1 MIQESAANFRIT
13 PARRHGQFTPA
24 ESAHADTFDNWVVDA
39 TADNG
44 LEKGD
49 TAAVTVNYTVTNP
62 SAPQES
68 ATAALYKDGAQVGA
82 SKATQTWGGGANAWT
97 ATVEFTVDEG
107 GFYTVRTTY
116 GADAKLIGDVEVA
129 VVDDAA
135 DALWEGHE
143 IVPTQE
149 AADAYGNYVFDET
162 STAVDFGVE
171 DVLNVKG
178 EAIAADDYE
187 VVYYKSANGTWDAGD
202 EELDG
207 APTKAGTY
215 LLAAWPSE
223 DYIAGVTT
231 PLVIPFQIVAAE
243 KSYQLFEVNPDDGT
257 DVSDTEFVYNGEDFL
272 AAADNVINN
281 IGVAV
286 DGKAYRLGTSS
297 ATTSDGVDYKL
308 AATPASVTDAGEYT
322 LTIQT
327 NEASPKTVATAK
339 MNVLPFDVSQAAV
352 TVAAQKAGSDNLS
365 GVSLTYKGVT
375 FDGVKFANTG
385 KSTAD
390 VSGIAAGDLE
400 LKVTSYDA
408 AVSAGAPAGYDGW
421 FGYAGA
427 YGVEVSAAKAADG
440 TYEGKNF
447 TMSGEAAQATASILA
462 SDAAEHNDFKY
473 DGKGFSNYGSTSA
486 ALFIDKSKGQAFDP
500 ELISWNAD
508 KTEYD
513 GKNATV
519 SYYDAQTGEAVSSLD
534 ATGTYKVVV
543 NVDPGVK
550 FDQGGTGTMYVKV
563 ANGKGATVYM
573 SFDGKPVS
581 SGSTVRVTEDGEAF
595 PVEVTVKSTDGK
607 VLAEGTDYEVEV
619 RDTDANVAVEEIV
632 DFGNYTVTVK
642 PTGYDFASASFSVVV
657 SQGSFEG
664 FEIEQQAFGYD
675 GAEYELPSDVADA
688 ASYYVVGI
696 PYTGSAA
703 ELTVLAYNTKTVDG
717 KDVKVYTELDPA
729 MYELA
734 VTDSEGEKSEAV
746 KADKYDVALKTTE
759 AFEAKYTD
767 VSVKTAE
774 FEVVDA
780 MKAFMDVHATDWYA
794 DESTKAAQMGYM
806 QGLGDTKML
815 MGASNITRADMAI
828 VLMRMAGG
836 NPDMGQNETYPTPF
850 SDVEADAYYAK
861 AIDWAYKAGVVQG
874 YEGSFRPN
882 DFVSREELATM
893 VARFAEK
900 AMGQDVSGSAD
911 LSAYADG
918 AAVSEFAKAS
928 MAWCVEAGIFGVGTD
943 VLNPQGTAQRA
954 EVAAIS
960 VRLMPAEEL

>member
-1 MIQESAANFRIT
+1 MTAAGVTLSNGSATLQANVSIEG
-13 PARRHGQFTPA
+13 A
-24 ESAHADTFDNWVVDA
+24 A
-39 TADNG
+39 TNQP
-44 LEKGD
+44 EGD
-49 TAAVTVNYTVTNP
+49 TEVALFKGSEQVGQTKVIAGTSGTTGWTDGTTEQTASVEFAVT
-62 SAPQES
+62 
-68 ATAALYKDGAQVGA
+68 
-82 SKATQTWGGGANAWT
+82 
-97 ATVEFTVDEG
+97 EG
-107 GFYTVRTTY
+107 GFYTVRASND
-116 GADAKLIGDVEVA
+116 GAVRATAEVTVTDA
-129 VVDDAA
+129 AA

-187 VVYYKSANGTWDAGD
+187 VVYYKSTDGIWDAGD

-215 LLAAWPSE
+215 LLAAWPAE

-231 PLVIPFQIVAAE
+231 PLAIPFQIVAAD

-257 DVSDTEFVYNGEDFL
+257 DVSDTEFVYNGEDYMSATSNVL
-272 AAADNVINN
+272 DKLGIAVNGKACKLGNGSAASPAADYKVTGIAKN
-281 IGVAV
+281 G
-286 DGKAYRLGTSS
+286 GT
-297 ATTSDGVDYKL
+297 
-308 AATPASVTDAGEYT
+308 VTEIKDAGEYS
-322 LTIQT
+322 LTIVST
-327 NEASPKTVATAK
+327 TAPTETAVVK
-339 MNVLPFDVSQAAV
+339 LTVLPFDISQAVVTIDDKAV
-352 TVAAQKAGSDNLS
+352 TAAGTDEDATATLSYKGADIDSVVFSHEIAGAITAVGNNSASGSPAQVAANALN
-365 GVSLTYKGVT
+365 
-375 FDGVKFANTG
+375 
-385 KSTAD
+385 
-390 VSGIAAGDLE
+390 
-400 LKVTSYDA
+400 LKVVSFDP
-408 AVSAGAPAGYDGW
+408 AVESGAPQGYAGF
-421 FGYAGA
+421 FGYAGS
-427 YGVEVSAAKAADG
+427 YRVEVSALKLVNGEYVD
-440 TYEGKNF
+440 KNF
-447 TMSGEAAQATASILA
+447 TMSGDAAQATVNVLA
-462 SDAAEHNDFKY
+462 QGTSPYTDFAY
-473 DGKGFSNYGSTSA
+473 DGDQFSNYGSTGT

-500 ELISWNAD
+500 ELIAWNSGS
-508 KTEYD
+508 TEYD

-543 NVDPGVK
+543 TVDPGVK

-581 SGSTVRVTEDGEAF
+581 SGSTVSVTEDGEAF

-642 PTGYDFASASFSVVV
+642 PTGYDFTVASFSVVV

-729 MYELA
+729 MYELS

-746 KADKYDVALKTTE
+746 KAGEYSVELETTE
-759 AFEAKYTD
+759 AFKAKYTD
-767 VSVKTAE
+767 VTAKTAT

-780 MKAFMDVHATDWYA
+780 MKAFMDVRATDWYA

-836 NPDMGQNETYPTPF
+836 DPGMTQNETYPTPF

-861 AIDWAYKAGVVQG
+861 AIDWAYKAGIVQG
-874 YEGSFRPN
+874 FEGSFRPN

-900 AMGQDVSGSAD
+900 AMGQDVSAQAD

-918 AAVSEFAKAS
+918 AAVSEFARAS
-928 MAWCVEAGIFGVGTD
+928 MAWCVEAGIFGIGTD